1 MPEEW
6 MYRHWQLDGERTT
19 LGDVTFDSTI
29 HCGAGQ
35 GFHEV
40 GPGHYR
46 FRSRAGLAPYA
57 WRLHFCIESPGD
69 GREVTLEVADF
80 NHFGQELWQE
90 CAAVVSRDGEHW
102 EDLGTENIRIV
113 PWTPTGV
120 TEDDD
125 SIDDGWHPPYGL
137 QYRVP
142 LDAPKLWLASP
153 TPYTLEHC
161 RDHLHALAARCD
173 FFTVE
178 EIGRT
183 HYFGTHGFPLL
194 MTKVAKGG
202 RDEGKIR
209 VVVVAGEHAAESAGM
224 YACDGLLEELLRT
237 HDLLADFSFWVVPV
251 ANVDGVALGRTY
263 HNVDPDDP
271 LARGV
276 NLNRDW
282 RERTQLETQAIWRLI
297 EEVRPHCYLSLHN
310 GRHRRELEL
319 FSLPDPRLA
328 ALMRHLREHLPLP
341 LEHWRPATSEGMGSV
356 EVRRAGLAEIGLCF
370 ETLLLRKVAECETFK
385 ESYRRV
391 GMCLLR
397 GLVAGLREIHGKPQL
412 NALSETL
419 GTGPLRC
426 RAADFAA
433 QFPSFHYNDSFDAL
447 QDHDV
452 HSFEVNG
459 LPLRPGYYDV
469 RIKMVGGHESLRVM
483 RGKPETEELKATD
496 GWAILTSVQ
505 VPARKIAFEYEH
517 GGGDLPFEQVLISP
531 EGMPLGVANADATL
545 YDRYVR
551 NIRFDER
558 AHFHNWQPF
567 YERLMDDSFA
577 APDLEAM
584 CDEIL
589 DWVGG
594 RQVLDTND
602 AYFGAIYS
610 EEDKYDAR
618 DAAAAAAAF
627 TRKHKLTGEQQW
639 LDRALAARR
648 YAYRSQMHEPG
659 NGPRDGGF
667 VHMVHGIW
675 GGNFTR
681 LAPPYPS
688 IDGVDTCIII
698 HQLCRAADL
707 GLPLGEQD
715 VAVIREAAQWVANS
729 EMLPG
734 VFRHHEGALNDCQNA
749 NSLGL
754 SALVRAYHTLQ
765 AAGGGPP
772 EEWLAAA
779 ERGIEHYLGGQE
791 SIGVWPYL
799 FAQVGRRG
807 QAYDFE
813 NVPDHGMG
821 LVHLTRVCDKAP
833 LADRPGLH
841 DMLKRAARWY
851 LGISWLDHD
860 TIDLDYNKK
869 LDLGNDIC
877 FSGFTWC
884 RFTAATTL
892 LRIARLTG
900 EVEPWRQLALRLMEH
915 VRRKRW
921 QTDDPSHAPVVAHA
935 RSEAKL
941 ATWCQTA
948 EWDASMLGEMVEDL
962 AVLKADAQ

>member
-1 MPEEW
+1 VSQDW
-6 MYRHWQLDGERTT
+6 TYRRWQLDGERTT
-19 LGDVTFDSTI
+19 VGDITFDSTV

-35 GFHEV
+35 GFQEIA
-40 GPGHYR
+40 PGHFR

-90 CAAVVSRDGEHW
+90 GATVVSRDEEQW
-102 EDLGTENIRIV
+102 DDLGIERIRIV

-120 TEDDD
+120 ADDDD

-137 QYRVP
+137 QYRVR

-153 TPYTLEHC
+153 TPYTLAHC
-161 RDHLHALAARCD
+161 RDHLQALADRCD
-173 FFTVE
+173 FFSVE

-183 HYFGTHGFPLL
+183 HYYGTHGFPLL
-194 MTKVAKGG
+194 MTKVAKAG
-202 RDEGKIR
+202 RDDGKIR

-224 YACDGLLEELLRT
+224 YACEGLLEELLRT

-251 ANVDGVALGRTY
+251 VNVDGVAFGRTY
-263 HNVDPDDP
+263 HNVDPGDP
-271 LARGV
+271 LGRGV

-282 RERTQLETQAIWRLI
+282 RERTQPETQAIWRLI
-297 EEVRPHCYLSLHN
+297 KEVRPHCYLSLHN

-328 ALMRHLREHLPLP
+328 TLMGHLREHLPLP

-356 EVRRAGLAEIGLCF
+356 AVREAALAETGICF
-370 ETLLLRKVAECETFK
+370 ETLLLRKVAECRTFE

-397 GLVAGLREIHGKPQL
+397 GLVAGLRELHGKPQL
-412 NALSETL
+412 SARSEALRA
-419 GTGPLRC
+419 GPLRC
-426 RAADFAA
+426 RAADFVA
-433 QFPSFHYNDSFDAL
+433 QLPSFYYYDLFDGL
-447 QDHDV
+447 RDHRV

-459 LPLRPGYYDV
+459 LPLRRGYYDV
-469 RIKMVGGHESLRVM
+469 RLKMADGCESLCVM
-483 RGKPETEELKATD
+483 RGKPEAEDLRASD
-496 GWAILTSVQ
+496 GWAILTSIY
-505 VPARKIAFEYEH
+505 VPARKIAFEFEH
-517 GGGDLPFEQVLISP
+517 PGGDLPFEEVLISP
-531 EGMPLGVANADATL
+531 EGLPLEAANADATL

-558 AHFHNWQPF
+558 AHFRDWQPF
-567 YERLMDDSFA
+567 YERLMDDSFG

-589 DWVGG
+589 DWVAG
-594 RQVLDTND
+594 RQIRD
-602 AYFGAIYS
+602 ADDPHFGASYS

-627 TRKHKLTGEQQW
+627 ARKHKLTGEQQW
-639 LDRALAARR
+639 LDRARDARQ

-659 NGPRDGGF
+659 NEPRHGGF

-675 GGNFTR
+675 GGHFTR
-681 LAPPYPS
+681 LRPPYPA
-688 IDGVDTCIII
+688 IDGVDTCIIV

-707 GLPLGEQD
+707 GLSMGEQD
-715 VAVIREAAQWVANS
+715 LAVIRDAAQWVANN

-754 SALVRAYHTLQ
+754 STLVRAYHTLR
-765 AAGGGPP
+765 AAGADAPGQ
-772 EEWLAAA
+772 WLEAA
-779 ERGIEHYLGGQE
+779 ERGIEHYAEGQE
-791 SIGVWPYL
+791 LIGVWPYFL
-799 FAQVGRRG
+799 AHVGYRG

-813 NVPDHGMG
+813 NVPDHGIG

-833 LADRPGLH
+833 LAGRPGLH
-841 DMLKRAARWY
+841 DLLKRAARWY
-851 LGISWLDHD
+851 LGISWLDCD
-860 TIDLDYNKK
+860 TIDLEYNKTP
-869 LDLGNDIC
+869 DLGNDIC

-900 EVEPWRQLALRLMEH
+900 EVEPWRHLALRLMEH

-921 QTDDPSHAPVVAHA
+921 QTGDPTHAPVVSHA
-935 RSEAKL
+935 RPEAKL

-948 EWDASMLGEMVEDL
+948 EWDASMLGEMIEDL
-962 AVLKADAQ
+962 AVLEV